1 MSLNFP
7 EAIYFCLSRE
17 EETHYAQLGSNNN
30 KSQGGFADNKTGF
43 CVSWLQKFE
52 YIVKQYSL
60 LSHCLHFSSSTTEI
74 LRLNVTNTFLLLCQ
88 FLSVKM
94 SPFNAFQ

>member
-1 MSLNFP
+1 MHSLALITINHKVDLQT
-7 EAIYFCLSRE
+7 IKL
-17 EETHYAQLGSNNN
+17 
-30 KSQGGFADNKTGF
+30 DV

-74 LRLNVTNTFLLLCQ
+74 LWLNVTNTFLLLCQ

>member
-1 MSLNFP
+1 MHSLALITINHKVDLQT
-7 EAIYFCLSRE
+7 IKL
-17 EETHYAQLGSNNN
+17 
-30 KSQGGFADNKTGF
+30 DV

-60 LSHCLHFSSSTTEI
+60 LSHCFHFSSSTTEI
-74 LRLNVTNTFLLLCQ
+74 LWLNVTNTFLLLCQ